1 MRLPSL
7 KTITKF
13 FPYLIGEDVK
23 EVRRILENYCHR
35 PIVCLKKL
43 NPVLDGCV
51 IEYIEDVEDDQHD
64 CHGLEYINM
73 GDTYVSTFIYD
84 RRTGRLFI
92 SCLSDVVEKN
102 PRRFS

>member
-7 KTITKF
+7 KTITKR
-13 FPYLIGEDVK
+13 FPHLNEDDVK

-43 NPVLDGCV
+43 NPVLDGCG
-51 IEYIEDVEDDQHD
+51 IEYIADVADDYHD
-64 CHGLEYINM
+64 CHGLEFINM
-73 GDTYVSTFIYD
+73 GDPYVSTFVYD
-84 RRTGRLFI
+84 HRTERLFI
-92 SCLSDVVEKN
+92 SCLGDVVEKN

>member
-7 KTITKF
+7 KTIATNF
-13 FPYLIGEDVK
+13 NYLNEDDVK

-43 NPVLDGCV
+43 NPVLEGCG
-51 IEYIEDVEDDQHD
+51 IEYISDVADDQHD

-84 RRTGRLFI
+84 HTTQRLFI
-92 SCLSDVVEKN
+92 SCLG
-102 PRRFS
+102 RCG